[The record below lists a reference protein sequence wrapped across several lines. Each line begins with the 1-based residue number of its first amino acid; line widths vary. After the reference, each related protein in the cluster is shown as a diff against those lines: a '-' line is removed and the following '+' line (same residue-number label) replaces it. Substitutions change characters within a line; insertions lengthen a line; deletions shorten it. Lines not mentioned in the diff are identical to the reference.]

1 MEEADNHAGIV
12 NVTDT
17 SLNLE
22 EIPRVQTP
30 DNAKKICAGSEPS
43 SCVPSTSQENNSSV
57 QTNNLCTGIL
67 PFDVPSPFKGALLW
81 PVQTPAAKRKRFK
94 EKIPTVVTSAAWQE
108 YHRKKEHEKL
118 KKTKEKE
125 ERIALREQR
134 KLKELMEKKN
144 IFDDKIP
151 ITQTKKRKEKTSK
164 QMNCDISN
172 SESEEEWIPS
182 ESEDEWVPNSSSD
195 DNFDNNVGNKKVTN
209 EIENKSIDSISN
221 NKAIECQTRKELQV
235 QLEQGISIKQG
246 DYVLVAF
253 PGKTDLKNY
262 VCVVQE
268 LLSNSEVEVVGMI
281 CCNKEKT
288 TFKLNHNDVSTINI
302 SQVVNKLAF
311 PNLITTG
318 RRHKYVY

>member
-1 MEEADNHAGIV
+1 MSKIKKALDHISADTIKNGFRVSGLCPFNVENVNFEKIATHKSSTSALVSVPVQDNIQTETLLMKLETKIGDQKVVEFRDLFANRRTFLEEADNHAGIV

-144 IFDDKIP
+144 NMKNSKRLRR
-151 ITQTKKRKEKTSK
+151 KK
-164 QMNCDISN
+164 N
-172 SESEEEWIPS
+172 
-182 ESEDEWVPNSSSD
+182 
-195 DNFDNNVGNKKVTN
+195 
-209 EIENKSIDSISN
+209 
-221 NKAIECQTRKELQV
+221 
-235 QLEQGISIKQG
+235 
-246 DYVLVAF
+246 
-253 PGKTDLKNY
+253 
-262 VCVVQE
+262 E
-268 LLSNSEVEVVGMI
+268 LL
-281 CCNKEKT
+281 
-288 TFKLNHNDVSTINI
+288 
-302 SQVVNKLAF
+302 
-311 PNLITTG
+311 
-318 RRHKYVY
+318 